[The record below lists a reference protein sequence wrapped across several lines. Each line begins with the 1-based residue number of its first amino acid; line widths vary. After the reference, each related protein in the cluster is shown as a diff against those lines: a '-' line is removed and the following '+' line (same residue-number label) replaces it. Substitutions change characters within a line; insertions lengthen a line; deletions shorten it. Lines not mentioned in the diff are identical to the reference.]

1 MTVKTS
7 VNIYDAKAHFS
18 DLVATV
24 ENSGAR
30 IVICRHGK
38 PVADLTP
45 HCGTKHTPL
54 VTDPALAGAHY
65 KDDPCAPLSP
75 EDWPEELK

>member
-1 MTVKTS
+1 MKTL

-24 ENSGAR
+24 ERSGAR

-45 HCGTKHTPL
+45 HRGHKHSPLTP
-54 VTDPALAGAHY
+54 DPALQGARFIG
-65 KDDPCAPLSP
+65 DPCAPLTTK
-75 EDWPEELK
+75 DWPEEQR

>member
-1 MTVKTS
+1 MKTS

-18 DLVATV
+18 DLIAKV
-24 ENSGAR
+24 ERSGGR

-45 HCGTKHTPL
+45 HRGDTQGPL
-54 VTDPALAGAHY
+54 IPDPALAGARFHG
-65 KDDPCAPLSP
+65 DPSAPLP
-75 EDWPEELK
+75 VEDWPLGQR